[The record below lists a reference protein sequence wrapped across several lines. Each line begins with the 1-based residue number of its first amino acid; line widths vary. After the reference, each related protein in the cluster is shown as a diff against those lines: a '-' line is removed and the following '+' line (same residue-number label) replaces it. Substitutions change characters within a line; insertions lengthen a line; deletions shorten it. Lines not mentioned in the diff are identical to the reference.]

1 MKETL
6 GSRLRAA
13 IEEKQLS
20 LYEVAHAVGVTYESV
35 RQWVSDRSE
44 PRSKRLAQLAKLL
57 DSTEEQLRYGSS
69 PRTSEQSLV
78 PDDGLVHIPVFDAA
92 ASMGPGIQAPE
103 YDVVI
108 GGLQL
113 TEQWVHQ
120 HLGSI
125 SAARNLAVIPAYG
138 DSMAPTFA
146 DGDLLLVD
154 RGVSAIRLDAVYVI
168 GLSGELFIKRL
179 QRRLDGS
186 VLMISDNKLYEPYEV
201 GNGQREQLSVL
212 GRVVWAWAGK
222 KL

>member
-1 MKETL
+1 
-6 GSRLRAA
+6 
-13 IEEKQLS
+13 
-20 LYEVAHAVGVTYESV
+20 
-35 RQWVSDRSE
+35 
-44 PRSKRLAQLAKLL
+44 
-57 DSTEEQLRYGSS
+57 
-69 PRTSEQSLV
+69 
-78 PDDGLVHIPVFDAA
+78 
-92 ASMGPGIQAPE
+92 
-103 YDVVI
+103 
-108 GGLQL
+108 
-113 TEQWVHQ
+113 
-120 HLGSI
+120 
-125 SAARNLAVIPAYG
+125 
-138 DSMAPTFA
+138 MAPTFA